1 MADDTHRPMR
11 YAAIVIIVLVLAA
24 LLVPAVSTLDS
35 LGYFGTKTYLL
46 VLQDNTELRNTGGIL
61 AFMGSIDVRNGEP
74 TNLELQYANNTYTN
88 GTNSY
93 ANNTYT
99 NSSNAII
106 KLDGPESFTIFYGT
120 QYIRF
125 HDMNVQYDFATFA
138 PLYAAAYTQLTG
150 QHADGVIAID
160 FTALQEFLK
169 TTGPVTIGNQTLTWR
184 NAIDQV
190 HYLSATGTG
199 FKTDLTEFLTK
210 LGDKLVATAQTAG
223 PVEKLLLLNTLKT
236 LGQQGH
242 ILVYAP
248 DTPLNGYDDGAIHQT
263 TGDYLYVL
271 SANSGGGK
279 ADLNVNK
286 MITYDTRVNENG
298 TLTSN
303 LTITYQNN
311 CSWDYNVF
319 TTALVPNGAQLINTR
334 YSSHALGPLVTRSD
348 DLTEFTSY
356 IFVGPN
362 ATANVTYTYSLPTA
376 TIGSAG
382 VYSHYSLYVQKQAG
396 INDYTLNTDVT
407 LPHGAQLI
415 RESNIGNGTVT
426 SGDVQAEV
434 IYR

>member
-1 MADDTHRPMR
+1 MADDPHRPMR
-11 YAAIVIIVLVLAA
+11 YAAVVIIVLVLAA

-35 LGYFGTKTYLL
+35 LGYFGKKTYLL

-61 AFMGSIDVRNGEP
+61 AVMGSIDVQNGEP
-74 TNLELQYANNTYTN
+74 KNLELQYANNTYTN
-88 GTNSY
+88 STNSY
-93 ANNTYT
+93 ATNTYT
-99 NSSNAII
+99 NSSNAVI

-120 QYIRF
+120 QYVRF
-125 HDMNVQYDFATFA
+125 RDMNVQYDFATFA

-169 TTGPVTIGNQTLTWR
+169 TTGPVTVGNQTLTWR

-199 FKTDLTEFLTK
+199 FKTDFTEFLTK

-242 ILVYAP
+242 VLVYAP
-248 DTPLNGYDDGAIHQT
+248 GAPIGGYDDGAVQQT
-263 TGDYLYVL
+263 SGDYLYVL

-286 MITYDTRVNENG
+286 SITYDTRVNENG

-311 CSWDYNVF
+311 CPWEYNVF
-319 TTALVPNGAQLINTR
+319 TTALVPNGAQLISAR
-334 YSSHALGPLVTRSD
+334 YSSHALGPLVTWSD
-348 DLTEFTSY
+348 GLTEFTSY

-362 ATANVTYTYSLPTA
+362 ATANVTYTYSLPAA

-396 INDYTLNTDVT
+396 INDYTLNTAVT